1 MVKLNCNFEP
11 SNTLKRSNGLSMFH
25 NRVIIVLMYLAMIDS
40 PEGRSKFEIIYYK
53 YRDLMFF
60 AAHKILSDSCDAEDV
75 VHEAFLKIVD
85 IIDKIKDVDSPQ
97 TRALVVIITEH
108 KAIDLYRKKQ
118 REKVIPF
125 EEEYMGG
132 RHHAEV
138 ERVADDQIVVNAIEM
153 LPQKYKEVLLLKYS
167 HGYSMDEIAVMLSM
181 TKENV
186 KKTIQR
192 ARNKLEQLLHEEEAR
207 Q

>member
-1 MVKLNCNFEP
+1 ML
-11 SNTLKRSNGLSMFH
+11 
-25 NRVIIVLMYLAMIDS
+25 IYLAMIES
-40 PEGRSKFEIIYYK
+40 PDGKSKFEAIYYR
-53 YRDLMFF
+53 YRDVMFY
-60 AAHKILSDSCDAEDV
+60 AAHKILSDTCDAEDI

-85 IIDKIKDVDSPQ
+85 IIDNIESVDSPQ

-118 REKVIPF
+118 REKVISF
-125 EEEYMGG
+125 DEEYMGG
-132 RHHAEV
+132 RQHTEV
-138 ERVADDQIVVNAIEM
+138 ERVADDQIIIHAIEM
-153 LPQKYKEVLLLKYS
+153 LPEKYKEVLLLKYS

-181 TKENV
+181 SKENV

-192 ARNKLEQLLHEEEAR
+192 ARNKLEKLLHEEEVR